1 MQYSAYPDYSD
12 CKLSWLDEIPI
23 GWDVIPIK
31 FGLEIP
37 ITDGPHE
44 TPELYN
50 EGVPFLSAEAVK
62 KDKLDFNRKR
72 GFISQEE
79 HQRFSKKYK
88 PKRGDVY
95 MVKSGATTGNVA
107 RVETDEEFNIWSP
120 LAAMRPEKDMLDTDF
135 LFYFMKS
142 KPFFHSVELG
152 WNFGTQQN
160 IGMGVIADLQMALP
174 QVETQQKI
182 AAFLDY
188 KTQQIDQ
195 LIENKKAL
203 IEKLEEKRIAVITQ
217 AVTKGLDKN
226 VKLKPSGVD
235 WLGDVP
241 DGWKV
246 RKLRF
251 MGVCQN
257 GINIGAEFFG
267 RGDPFVSYGDVYNN
281 KELPSSV
288 KGLVQSSDSDKKAY
302 SVETGDIL
310 FTRTSETIEEI
321 GFSSVCMKTIEDA
334 VFAGFLIR
342 VRPGANEISMKFS
355 KYYFQNILLRAFFVK
370 EMNLV
375 TRASLSQDLLK
386 KLPVLL
392 PTIDEQIIIAKYLDE
407 ATSKTEKMVKKVQ
420 SAIDKLIEYRTA
432 IVTSAVTGKIDVREV
447 EVSKE
452 VA

>member
-1 MQYSAYPDYSD
+1 MLYPEYQNLNDSRFDAAIKIPKDWGERKLKFLVSHNDEVLPESTDADYEIEYVDISSVDLVNGINAYETVSFEKAPSRARRLARDGDTLVSTVRTYLKAIASVTNPPDNLVVSTGFAVIRPRE
-12 CKLSWLDEIPI
+12 EIDQ
-23 GWDVIPIK
+23 GYLAYFLQNQNFV
-31 FGLEIP
+31 EQVVA
-37 ITDGPHE
+37 
-44 TPELYN
+44 N
-50 EGVPFLSAEAVK
+50 SVGVSYPAINA
-62 KDKLDFNRKR
+62 
-72 GFISQEE
+72 
-79 HQRFSKKYK
+79 
-88 PKRGDVY
+88 
-95 MVKSGATTGNVA
+95 
-107 RVETDEEFNIWSP
+107 
-120 LAAMRPEKDMLDTDF
+120 
-135 LFYFMKS
+135 
-142 KPFFHSVELG
+142 
-152 WNFGTQQN
+152 
-160 IGMGVIADLQMALP
+160 ADLVCIPAYFP
-174 QVETQQKI
+174 RKIEEQQKI

-195 LIENKKAL
+195 LIKKKKNL
-203 IEKLEEKRIAVITQ
+203 IEKLDEKRIAVITQ

-226 VKLKPSGVD
+226 AKLKPSGVD

-241 DGWKV
+241 GGWKV

-251 MGVCQN
+251 IGVCQN

-321 GFSSVCMKTIEDA
+321 GFSSVCMETIEDA

-342 VRPGANEISMKFS
+342 VRPDANEISMKFS

-392 PTIDEQIIIAKYLDE
+392 PSIDEQIIIAKYLDE

-420 SAIDKLIEYRTA
+420 SAIDKLIEYRAA

-447 EVSKE
+447 EVPKE